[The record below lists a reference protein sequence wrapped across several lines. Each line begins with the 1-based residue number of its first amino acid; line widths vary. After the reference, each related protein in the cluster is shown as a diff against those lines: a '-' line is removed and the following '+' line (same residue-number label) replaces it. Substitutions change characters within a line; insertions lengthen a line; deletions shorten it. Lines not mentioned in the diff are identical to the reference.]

1 LARIQ
6 ELLEIEIVVIPSFSS
21 MQEMP
26 VNFISAFGHKI
37 QSPFNHLPADLLSVV
52 FPYPENVRP
61 DTL

>member
-1 LARIQ
+1 
-6 ELLEIEIVVIPSFSS
+6 